1 MADNSSGNKRVA
13 RAYTSWNG
21 TAGAAQQQTILATN
35 LKAVLGQ
42 GARCSPEDW
51 KWAINTHRGLIK

>member
-21 TAGAAQQQTILATN
+21 TAGAAQQQTIMATN

-42 GARCSPEDW
+42 GGQGAAQRTGNGLSIHTED
-51 KWAINTHRGLIK
+51 